1 MNKAEAEGNTFIP
14 DPAQKKYWFL
24 VWLVV
29 FLPLV
34 GIGGIIMV
42 FSVLGGV
49 GYLVPT
55 VGILL
60 FVLYWLGLFHSSLE
74 YAITDEHIV
83 VKKGVW
89 WQRKTTVPF
98 EKITNVDITQN
109 PFERIYDIGKVHTQT
124 AGAGGSQGQKAEAV
138 IRGIKDLSRIHDDI
152 ESRMRGRMD
161 RRAQPPSKQ
170 EDVFDKIL
178 SELQAIRQ
186 GLEKKS

>member
-1 MNKAEAEGNTFIP
+1 MNKAEPEGNTFIP

-24 VWLVV
+24 VWIAV

-34 GIGGIIMV
+34 GTGGVIMI
-42 FSVLGGV
+42 FSLLGGV
-49 GYLVPT
+49 GYLVPI
-55 VGILL
+55 VGL
-60 FVLYWLGLFHSSLE
+60 FLFILYWLGLFHRSLE
-74 YAITDEHIV
+74 YAITDEHVV
-83 VKKGVW
+83 VKRGVW
-89 WQRKTTVPF
+89 WQKKTTVPF

-109 PFERIYDIGKVHTQT
+109 PLERIYGIGKVHTQT

-161 RRAQPPSKQ
+161 RRAQSPSKQ
-170 EDVFDKIL
+170 EDIFDKIL